1 MTAQKIIHDPMTLAR
16 PSALAGKADLP
27 AAQDL
32 LDTLVSHHVERDGLP
47 AAAGLAANMIGQ
59 SKAIIAVY
67 AGFLPMVM
75 INPKIVKQSRP
86 YLATEGCL
94 SLSGERPVRRFEEIT
109 VSYQDMRLQ
118 AHTQNFTG
126 FIAETIQ
133 HEVDHCQGILI

>member
-1 MTAQKIIHDPMTLAR
+1 MTAQTIIHDALFLAR
-16 PSALAGKADLP
+16 KAAPATKADQQV
-27 AAQDL
+27 AQDL
-32 LDTLVSHHVERDGLP
+32 LDTLVYHHVERDGLS

-75 INPKIVKQSRP
+75 LNPKIVKRAKP

-94 SLSGERPVRRFEEIT
+94 SLSGEKTTQRFDEIT
-109 VSYQDMRLQ
+109 VSYQDRQLQ
-118 AHTQNFTG
+118 PHVQNFTG
-126 FIAETIQ
+126 FVAETIQ